1 MIDLKLLQKDFDTIS
16 AKLKRKGVSEELL
29 AELKERFEV
38 LRKAKQ
44 EFETLQAAQN
54 AMSKEFGIY
63 KREGKDIAKL
73 KARVDENKVKVT
85 AAADVQ
91 RQKQEE
97 LESLAMAIPNIPDDD
112 VPDGEDEEDN
122 VEIRKVLT
130 PPTFNFT
137 PKEHWEL
144 AEQNGWID
152 FERGVKLATSRF
164 SVGFGLG
171 ARLERAL
178 INFMLD
184 FNREHGFEE
193 VSVPALVNAHAL
205 EGTGQ
210 LPKFED
216 DLYKTQDGLYLIPT
230 AEVPVTNL
238 YQDEILQEKEL
249 PKKMTAYTSCFRK
262 EAGAAGRDTRG
273 IIRQHQFHKVE
284 LVSISHP
291 DESDKVFEEMVT
303 CASDLLSALGLPHRL
318 VTLCTGDLGFGAAKT
333 IDLEVWLPGQNTYR
347 EISSV
352 SNTRDFQARRAKIR
366 FKNGKKNELVHTLN
380 GSSLA
385 VGRTMVAIMENFQN
399 EDGSI
404 DIPEVLKPYMGLKS
418 RAKDYLC
425 MSW

>member
-1 MIDLKLLQKDFDTIS
+1 MIDLKLLQKDFETVS
-16 AKLKRKGVSEELL
+16 KRLTRKGVSAELLEELKEKN
-29 AELKERFEV
+29 AELK
-38 LRKAKQ
+38 KAKAAY
-44 EFETLQAAQN
+44 ETLQALQN
-54 AMSKEFGIY
+54 SMSKEFGVY
-63 KREGKDIAKL
+63 KREGKDISEL
-73 KARVDENKVKVT
+73 KAKVDANKIEIAK
-85 AAADVQ
+85 ALEVQ

-97 LESLAMAIPNIPDDD
+97 LEKIAMSIPNMPDDN

-122 VEIRKVLT
+122 VEIKKVLT
-130 PPTFNFT
+130 PREFSFE

-144 AEQNGWID
+144 ATQNGWID

-164 SVGFGLG
+164 SVGFGMG

-184 FNREHGFEE
+184 FNRKRGFAE
-193 VSVPALVNAHAL
+193 VSVPALVNAQAL

-238 YQDEILQEKEL
+238 YQDEILKESEL
-249 PKKMTAYTSCFRK
+249 PIKMTAYTSCFRK

-284 LVSISHP
+284 LVSITKP
-291 DESDKVFEEMVT
+291 EDSDKVFDEMVA
-303 CASDLLSALGLPHRL
+303 CASDLLTELELPHRL
-318 VTLCTGDLGFGAAKT
+318 VTLCTGDLGFSAAKT
-333 IDLEVWLPGQNTYR
+333 VDLEVWLPGQNTYR

-366 FKNGKKNELVHTLN
+366 YKNGKKNEFVNTLN

-404 DIPEVLKPYMGLKS
+404 DIPKALQPYLN
-418 RAKDYLC
+418 
-425 MSW
+425 

>member
-1 MIDLKLLQKDFDTIS
+1 MIDLKLLQKDFES
-16 AKLKRKGVSEELL
+16 LKQKLMRKGVNAELL
-29 AELKERFEV
+29 EELKEKNEALKV
-38 LRKAKQ
+38 AKT

-54 AMSKEFGIY
+54 AMSKEFGVY
-63 KREGKDIAKL
+63 KREGKDITEL
-73 KARVDENKVKVT
+73 KARVDENKIKV
-85 AAADVQ
+85 AEAIEVQ
-91 RQKQEE
+91 RLAQEA
-97 LESLAMAIPNIPDDD
+97 LERIAMAVPNIPDDT
-112 VPDGEDEEDN
+112 VPDGEDENDN
-122 VEIRKVLT
+122 IELKKILT
-130 PPTFNFT
+130 PREFSFT

-164 SVGFGLG
+164 SVSFGMG

-184 FNREHGFEE
+184 FNRERGFEE
-193 VSVPALVNAHAL
+193 VSVPALVNRAAL

-216 DLYKTQDGLYLIPT
+216 DLYKMESQELFLIPT

-238 YQDEILQEKEL
+238 YQDEILSAEEL

-273 IIRQHQFHKVE
+273 MIRQHQFHKVE
-284 LVSISHP
+284 LVAITKPEQS
-291 DESDKVFEEMVT
+291 EKVFDEMVS
-303 CASDLLSALGLPHRL
+303 CASDILTALELPHRL
-318 VTLCTGDLGFGAAKT
+318 VNLCTGDLGFGAAYT
-333 IDLEVWLPGQNTYR
+333 TDIEVWLPGQATYR

-352 SNTRDFQARRAKIR
+352 SNTREFQARRAKIR
-366 FKNGKKNELVHTLN
+366 YKDGKKNTMVHTLN

-385 VGRTMVAIMENFQN
+385 VGRTLVAIMENYQQ

-404 DIPEVLKPYMGLKS
+404 TIPEVLKPYLGM
-418 RAKDYLC
+418 
-425 MSW
+425 